1 VLFDELKK
9 RREEILAIA
18 RQCGLTNIKVF
29 GSVARGEERPD
40 SDIDFL
46 VTSDPNSPHKGLDV
60 FGFPVEMEELLGRKV
75 DMVFEKGLYHVIRD
89 DVLSEAKPL

>member
-1 VLFDELKK
+1 MLLHELQK

-29 GSVARGEERPD
+29 GSVARGDEKPD
-40 SDIDFL
+40 SDVDFL
-46 VTSDPNSPHKGLDV
+46 VTSDPTSPHKGIDV
-60 FGFPVEMEELLGRKV
+60 FGFPIEMEKLLNRKV

>member
-1 VLFDELKK
+1 MLFDELKK

-46 VTSDPNSPHKGLDV
+46 VSKIPNVKTTWGYIGFKADV
-60 FGFPVEMEELLGRKV
+60 EELLGRKV
-75 DMVFEKGLYHVIRD
+75 DVAIDTHVYPLMREGVFQD
-89 DVLSEAKPL
+89 AKPL